1 MGAGE
6 ARITRRALLGLP
18 VLLGIGLV
26 GCAAEAPTG
35 TSVPTTAPPEP
46 SLSPDPDE
54 GAAPSPQLLL
64 VSLARGAEIAIVDP
78 ARPDAE
84 AVQRT
89 IHVGAAPWGL
99 GVHEPSG
106 IAYAATAEGLAVVD
120 LAAEKRTALVPY
132 QRPAPSISSG
142 EYRPGGLGLAVAPDG
157 SRVYVAVTTGDGAD
171 TLEVFDTASG
181 AFVGAAAVGSRP
193 FDVLVAPDGSWA
205 ATVDHDGFTISV
217 VAADTLQVTQHTVA
231 PFGTEG
237 GLASWEKPHYGAVD
251 TDGTILLP
259 YQGLVVARLDPV
271 TGEVTTIPS
280 TANSHSHGT
289 ALAGRL
295 LLTVGTGA
303 FGNATGEPNLSILDL
318 DGGDERLVPL
328 SPPHETVA
336 VWRDAAGAE
345 FAAVAGGNTRD
356 AGWDGLTLV
365 SLVDLSVRQIPVPG
379 YPQVVVAFAAR

>member
-1 MGAGE
+1 MLF
-6 ARITRRALLGLP
+6 TLM
-18 VLLGIGLV
+18 
-26 GCAAEAPTG
+26 
-35 TSVPTTAPPEP
+35 
-46 SLSPDPDE
+46 
-54 GAAPSPQLLL
+54 
-64 VSLARGAEIAIVDP
+64 VD
-78 ARPDAE
+78 
-84 AVQRT
+84 
-89 IHVGAAPWGL
+89 
-99 GVHEPSG
+99 
-106 IAYAATAEGLAVVD
+106 
-120 LAAEKRTALVPY
+120 
-132 QRPAPSISSG
+132 
-142 EYRPGGLGLAVAPDG
+142 
-157 SRVYVAVTTGDGAD
+157 
-171 TLEVFDTASG
+171 
-181 AFVGAAAVGSRP
+181 
-193 FDVLVAPDGSWA
+193 DVLVAPDGSWA
-205 ATVDHDGFTISV
+205 ATVDHDGCTISV
-217 VAADTLQVTQHTVA
+217 VAADTLEVTQHTVA

-259 YQGLVVARLDPV
+259 YQGLVVARLDPL

-318 DGGDERLVPL
+318 DGGEERVVPL

-365 SLVDLSVRQIPVPG
+365 SLAELSVRQIPVPG
-379 YPQVVVAFAAR
+379 YPQVVVPFAAR